1 MQINMSE
8 LKRITICLPRDLVE
22 DAKEIANASPGVC
35 YQTLLRDL
43 LVRAFHTYARH
54 ECRNS
59 ITTPI
64 DQYRNYG

>member
-1 MQINMSE
+1 MQIDMSE

-22 DAKEIANASPGVC
+22 DAKEIANAAPGIC

-43 LVRAFHTYARH
+43 LVRAFRDYARH

-59 ITTPI
+59 ITMTI
-64 DQYRNYG
+64 DQHRNDG